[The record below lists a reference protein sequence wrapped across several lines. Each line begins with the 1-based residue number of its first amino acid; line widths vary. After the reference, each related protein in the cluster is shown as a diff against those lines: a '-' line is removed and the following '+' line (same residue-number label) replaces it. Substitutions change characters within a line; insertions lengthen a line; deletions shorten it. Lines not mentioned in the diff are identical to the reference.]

1 MSASWSWSQ
10 YVRCWLQ
17 NWDHVKSIRS
27 CYRAQMWNDVT
38 KIVTISQTCHKQFAT
53 NIHHQ
58 NRFSRLYSQVKHR
71 TERLRSCLMC
81 FIYTYLLTSPLRAK
95 LNYQNSI
102 ICTISIAPLR
112 SYLNS
117 ELTILFFND
126 YRESSPIDSQNI
138 CKNLHTIYAQG

>member
-1 MSASWSWSQ
+1 MRIKIPKRFAKPCCLN
-10 YVRCWLQ
+10 R
-17 NWDHVKSIRS
+17 H
-27 CYRAQMWNDVT
+27 

-58 NRFSRLYSQVKHR
+58 NRFSRLYSQAKHR

-126 YRESSPIDSQNI
+126 HSII
-138 CKNLHTIYAQG
+138 FLFVTILTMILRSIIHKSIA